1 MLPTLKKVNFISYI
15 AELLIKMLMT
25 KPIVIGFLTFSAV
38 LNCKKRRREVWTVRL
53 PKNLSYTLQQSINNL
68 FYLYEASVRRY

>member
-15 AELLIKMLMT
+15 VELLIKMLMT
-25 KPIVIGFLTFSAV
+25 KPIGAVYLTFSAF
-38 LNCKKRRREVWTVRL
+38 LYCKKRRREVWTVRL
-53 PKNLSYTLQQSINNL
+53 PKNLSYTLQQSVNNL